1 MIDPKRYDKL
11 LISLTNCQF
20 MQMYIFKQ
28 EVANDLED
36 SKYQNAELR
45 LSIYGR
51 KIEEWDRLAKW
62 AITHNVYSDNIRWLI
77 QIPRL

>member
-1 MIDPKRYDKL
+1 MKKKL
-11 LISLTNCQF
+11 VKSKSIFSL
-20 MQMYIFKQ
+20 Q

-51 KIEEWDRLAKW
+51 KMDEWDNLAKW
-62 AITHNVYSDNIRWLI
+62 AVAHNVYSDNIRWLI